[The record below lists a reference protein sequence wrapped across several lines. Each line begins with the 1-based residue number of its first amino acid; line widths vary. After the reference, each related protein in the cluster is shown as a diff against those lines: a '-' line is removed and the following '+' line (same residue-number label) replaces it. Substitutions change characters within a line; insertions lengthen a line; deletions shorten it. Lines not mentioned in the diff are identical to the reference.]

1 MQKIK
6 KRIIP
11 LPPPVVSLTYLY
23 LPTSIMEL
31 FKKDIFG
38 NPHIIKKWVI
48 RTVGIISYRRFR
60 GINNL
65 KITGTR
71 HILDLP
77 ERNVLFISNHQTY
90 FADASAIIHVIN
102 AALNGR
108 SDTIKNISYIW
119 RPKLNL
125 YFIAAKETMR
135 DGLLPRILSYAGSI
149 PIERTWRQG
158 GKDIKRDV
166 NKVNIKTIN
175 AALDDGWV
183 ITFPQG
189 TTRPWMPVRK
199 GTAHIIKNNQ
209 PLVIP
214 IVIDG
219 FRRSFDRKG
228 LYLKKRGVNQKLEI
242 KAPLNIDYENDT
254 LDQIVQKIGESI
266 EQIQK

>member
-1 MQKIK
+1 MK
-6 KRIIP
+6 
-11 LPPPVVSLTYLY
+11 
-23 LPTSIMEL
+23 L

-48 RTVGIISYRRFR
+48 RIVGIISYRRFR

-65 KITGTR
+65 QITGTE
-71 HILDLP
+71 HIRDLP

-102 AALNGR
+102 AALSGR
-108 SDTIKNISYIW
+108 TDTIKNISYIW
-119 RPKLNL
+119 KPKLNL

-158 GKDIKRDV
+158 GKDIKRNV

-175 AALDDGWV
+175 NALNDGWV

-189 TTRPWMPVRK
+189 TTKPWMPVRK
-199 GTAHIIKNNQ
+199 GTAFIIKNNK
-209 PLVIP
+209 PVVIP

-242 KAPLNIDYENDT
+242 KPPLQIDYKTDAI
-254 LDQIVQKIGESI
+254 DRIVEKIGIAI
-266 EQIQK
+266 EQDSSFKQNP